1 VQETPSS
8 RATSS
13 RFEPLVLVVEDDV
26 DTCAFYAATLQAN
39 GFRTTEA
46 GDGRMGLDKAFAF
59 HPALVL
65 TDLAI
70 PLLDGWELVRC
81 LKADFR
87 TQAIPVVVVS
97 GCVREIDKARAVD
110 AGCDAFLGKPC
121 EISLLVSTVRSFIEQ
136 RADNIPNET

>member
-1 VQETPSS
+1 M
-8 RATSS
+8 
-13 RFEPLVLVVEDDV
+13 LVVEDDL
-26 DTCAFYAATLQAN
+26 DTCAFYTAALQAN

-46 GDGRMGLDKAFAF
+46 ADGRAGLDKAFAF
-59 HPALVL
+59 RPAAVV

-70 PLLDGWELVRC
+70 PLLDGWELIRC

-87 TQAIPVVVVS
+87 TQEIPVVVVS

-121 EISLLVSTVRSFIEQ
+121 EISLLVSTVQSFVKRDDPTPLE
-136 RADNIPNET
+136 E